1 MNYRQ
6 PKQRKDDGKWQ
17 FCCANGTGSWPEGYC
32 ATNVCRHDTAE
43 EAAACYR
50 RWLVEQKSEEAFGQL
65 DVQRKCVLCGD
76 WTSRTIMVRGKI
88 YSGYCEKHTLREAAE
103 HAVRDFYSET
113 SSW

>member
-17 FCCANGTGSWPEGYC
+17 FTCTNGAASWPEGYC
-32 ATNVCRHDTAE
+32 ATNDCRHETDD

-50 RWLVEQKSEEAFGQL
+50 KWLVEQTSSESIDDF
-65 DVQRKCVLCGD
+65 VQRRCAICKE
-76 WTSRTIMVRGKI
+76 WTQRMLKLRGHPH
-88 YSGYCEKHTLREAAE
+88 GHYCAKHTLREAAE